1 MLQIREINASE
12 YLDRA
17 APLALEHWE
26 EVAKAT
32 GVPKPYLDPKCI
44 DALQQAGALVTLGV
58 FDEAGEMVGYS
69 LNLIGP
75 PVDFAN
81 MIVMQNE
88 GIFIRKDHRGKAALR
103 LISESE
109 RIAKER
115 GATRALW
122 HTYLDTRA
130 SDLFSRLPGYTV
142 YDRPYSKEL

>member
-1 MLQIREINASE
+1 MLDIREVLATEI
-12 YLDRA
+12 LDEA
-17 APLALEHWE
+17 QPLMLAHWE

-32 GVPKPYLDPKCI
+32 GAPKPNISRAHLE
-44 DALQQAGALVTLGV
+44 ALENVGAVVTLGV
-58 FDEAGEMVGYS
+58 FDGEELVGYS

-75 PVDFAN
+75 PIDFAD
-81 MIVMQNE
+81 MKVMQNE
-88 GIFIRKDHRGKAALR
+88 GIFIRQDHRGKVALR